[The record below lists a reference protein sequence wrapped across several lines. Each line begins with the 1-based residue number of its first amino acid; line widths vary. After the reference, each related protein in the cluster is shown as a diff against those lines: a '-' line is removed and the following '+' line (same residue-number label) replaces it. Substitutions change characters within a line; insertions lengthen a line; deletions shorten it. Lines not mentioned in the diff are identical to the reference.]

1 MMPGDIRMLEL
12 VQQLT
17 SERSRTNEDHILLT
31 LLWHL
36 FRHEIDAGEMRVIDR
51 QAVVALDL
59 NPIDLPVGGNPKGGN
74 GQGDGQED
82 NPEESHA
89 PHLIKNRA
97 GTEAV
102 SAISQSELT
111 KYMGEI

>member
-17 SERSRTNEDHILLT
+17 CERSRTNKDHILLT
-31 LLWHL
+31 LLWHF
-36 FRHEIDAGEMRVIDR
+36 FRYEIDAGEMRVIDR

-59 NPIDLPVGGNPKGGN
+59 NPIDLPVGGNPKGCN
-74 GQGDGQED
+74 GHSDGQED

-89 PHLIKNRA
+89 PHLHKNRA
-97 GTEAV
+97 GTEAA
-102 SAISQSELT
+102 STIRQ
-111 KYMGEI
+111 